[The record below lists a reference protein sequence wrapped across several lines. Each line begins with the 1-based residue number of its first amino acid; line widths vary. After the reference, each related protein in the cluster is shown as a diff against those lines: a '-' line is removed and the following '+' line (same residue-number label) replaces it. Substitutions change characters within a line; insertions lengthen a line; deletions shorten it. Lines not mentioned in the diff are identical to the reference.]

1 MRARAEVGQA
11 FRYAL
16 IIFTLTVLLGLANA
30 IQIFGPLDRDTL
42 LTHLHSGTL
51 GWITMGVFG
60 IAIWMFARR
69 NEDLTAAILLSGLG
83 TAAYVMAFWSGV
95 FILRGVFGLA
105 QLAIIVYWW
114 WFVYTR
120 VAADGGIGRLDIPK
134 LSVLLGLTTLV
145 IGSTLGVIVQVL
157 LATGNALPTGTDLV
171 GAHASAQTGGY
182 LVLVA
187 AGFAEWQLIGGSG
200 RPTLGLA
207 QVYLL
212 FVGGLV
218 LSASLLLS
226 TSLPAA
232 AAQAL
237 PGLATLLTL
246 AGILIAAYRI
256 GRAALAAPW
265 MAPTGMRHIAIVV
278 PFLVLAVVLQ
288 AILVQ
293 QFVAAQGDFS
303 LVSIGLLHAL
313 DHAYFVGVMTNALFG
328 AILIVTAGDR
338 GTTTLSKLPVLPRT
352 WPWADDVIFWGLN
365 VGTAAFIAVLIIVGS
380 GEGRPAFT
388 HPVAFVAPIMGL
400 AALLGIV
407 TYLVRMLG
415 MPAFLARR
423 ARA

>member
-1 MRARAEVGQA
+1 MRARVEVGQA
-11 FRYAL
+11 FQYAL

-30 IQIFGPLDRDTL
+30 SQLFGALDRATL

-51 GWITMGVFG
+51 GWITMGVIG

-69 NEDLTAAILLSGLG
+69 NEDLSAAIMLSGLG

-105 QLAIIVYWW
+105 ELAIIVYWW

-120 VAADGGIGRLDIPK
+120 VKADGDIARLDIPK

-157 LATGNALPTGTDLV
+157 LATGNALPTNVDLV
-171 GAHASAQTGGY
+171 GAHATAQTGGY

-187 AGFAEWQLIGGSG
+187 AGFAEWQLIGGG
-200 RPTLGLA
+200 KRDRLGLA

-218 LSASLLLS
+218 LSVSLLLGAMLG
-226 TSLPAA
+226 TALQ
-232 AAQAL
+232 QAL
-237 PGLATLLTL
+237 PGIATLLKL
-246 AGILIAAYRI
+246 VGIGIAAFRL
-256 GRAALAAPW
+256 GRAAIAAPW
-265 MAPTGMRHIAIVV
+265 LAPTGVRHIAISV
-278 PFLVLAVVLQ
+278 PFVVLAVVLE

-293 QFVAAQGDFS
+293 QFISSQGDFS
-303 LVSIGLLHAL
+303 LISIGLLHAL
-313 DHAYFVGVMTNALFG
+313 DHAYFVGLMTNALFG
-328 AILIVTAGDR
+328 AILIVSSER
-338 GTTTLSKLPVLPRT
+338 GTTTISKVPERQRV

-365 VGTAAFIAVLIIVGS
+365 VGAAAFIAVLLIVGS
-380 GEGRPAFT
+380 GEGKPAFT

-400 AALLGIV
+400 AALLGIA
-407 TYLVRMLG
+407 THLVRMLG
-415 MPAFLARR
+415 MPAALSRR

>member
-1 MRARAEVGQA
+1 MRARAEVGLA
-11 FRYAL
+11 FQYAL

-30 IQIFGPLDRDTL
+30 TQLFGALDRNTL

-51 GWITMGVFG
+51 GWITMGVLG

-69 NEDLTAAILLSGLG
+69 DEDLGAAIMLSGLG

-105 QLAIIVYWW
+105 ELAIIVYWW

-120 VAADGGIGRLDIPK
+120 AKADGGIARLDIPK

-187 AGFAEWQLIGGSG
+187 AGFAEWQLIGGGNRS
-200 RPTLGLA
+200 RLGLA

-232 AAQAL
+232 LAQAL

-246 AGILIAAYRI
+246 AGIVIAAIRI

-265 MAPTGMRHIAIVV
+265 LAPTGMRHVAVAV
-278 PFLVLAVVLQ
+278 PFLILAVVLQ
-288 AILVQ
+288 AVLVQ
-293 QFVAAQGDFS
+293 QFIAAQGDFS
-303 LVSIGLLHAL
+303 LVSVGLLHAL
-313 DHAYFVGVMTNALFG
+313 DHAFFVGVMTNALFG
-328 AILIVTAGDR
+328 AILITSADR
-338 GTTTLSKLPVLPRT
+338 PRL
-352 WPWADDVIFWGLN
+352 WPWADQVIFWGLN
-365 VGTAAFIAVLIIVGS
+365 LGAAAFIAVLLIVGS
-380 GEGRPAFT
+380 GEGKPAFT

-400 AALLGIV
+400 AALLGIA
-407 TYLVRMLG
+407 TYLMRMVG
-415 MPAFLARR
+415 TPAVLSRR